1 MISHSIAVSCQGEG
15 CISAN
20 AKAFFSVYFSM
31 KGTNGIETVRSFLL
45 GIGAGPLHITA
56 NEILIRLTLTP
67 KHQAIW

>member
-1 MISHSIAVSCQGEG
+1 
-15 CISAN
+15 
-20 AKAFFSVYFSM
+20 M